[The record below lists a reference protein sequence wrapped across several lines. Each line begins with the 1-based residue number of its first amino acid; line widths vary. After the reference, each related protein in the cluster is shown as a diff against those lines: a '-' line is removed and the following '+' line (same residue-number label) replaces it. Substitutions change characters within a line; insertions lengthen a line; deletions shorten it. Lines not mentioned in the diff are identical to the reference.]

1 MSDVKGPTGSLR
13 DEFQLREIWALLLRS
28 RWLVLGTCA
37 VVVALAALH
46 TFRQPNI
53 YESGATLRIDSRD
66 ASQGILADVN
76 PLNMARGK
84 IETEMFVMRS
94 RAIAEAVVD
103 SLHLPLVLISPQR
116 PRAELIR
123 AVLIPQDEPAAGT
136 FDLSRR
142 ADGSYSV
149 EPQTTLREGLTHD
162 ATATPGVPFR
172 IGSALLELNPELASS
187 GPSDIRIAL
196 QRRRSAV
203 ARIRGSLRVHQPDPS
218 AQVVVVNFKS
228 TDPQLAAAVPNA
240 VAAAFIRHKSLASKT
255 EARSTINFLVEQVES
270 YERELAAAEDQLRA
284 FRESEHV
291 VNLPEEAS
299 HQVRR
304 LAELQAKHD
313 QLRSERDAL
322 SGLLSRVGSNRGSA
336 SAGSYRQLAS
346 FPVFLSNRAV
356 QDILQ
361 SLTTLENRRTELLVL
376 RTPTDADVQGI
387 DARVGELE
395 MQLYQMA
402 RNYLDGLES
411 QIASLETTL
420 ARFGTELVQIPARE
434 VAFARL
440 QRQQTLLDQLYT
452 LLQTRLKEA
461 EIREAVEPGEVRM
474 IDAALVPEGPVSPRP
489 MRNMMLSG
497 VLGMALGLG
506 LAFARQAIDTKVR
519 TREDAEAATSGA
531 SILGM
536 IPRIRLTKV
545 VGAGAAA
552 NGNGNGNGRRRVGGR
567 GHAPDDLM
575 SDRLITRNDPR
586 GVVSEAYR
594 ALRTS
599 ITFSNSDRTPQV
611 IVITSAMPGEGKST
625 SAANLAIT
633 LSQQGTRTL
642 LVDADL
648 RRGLLHKAFA
658 VAQEPGLTQVLL
670 GRAALDDAM
679 VAVGGSGDE
688 APLYLLPTGTLPPN
702 PAELLGSPRMRDLLL
717 LLRERFEM
725 VIFDAPPLNLV
736 TDAAILGTLADSTL
750 LVARTGATDKR
761 ALQHAA
767 RQVHDVGA
775 RIGGVV
781 LNDIDLKSAAYGYGY
796 GYGYGYSYGAY
807 AAETS
812 SNGR

>member
-1 MSDVKGPTGSLR
+1 MSDVKGTGSHR
-13 DEFQLREIWALLLRS
+13 DDFQLREIWSLLLRS

-37 VVVALAALH
+37 VVVALAAFH
-46 TFRQPNI
+46 TFRQPNV
-53 YESGATLRIDSRD
+53 YESVATLRIDPKD
-66 ASQGILADVN
+66 AGQGILASVN
-76 PLNMARGK
+76 PINIARGK
-84 IETEMFVMRS
+84 IETEMFVIRS
-94 RAIAEAVVD
+94 RAIAEDVVD
-103 SLHLPLVLISPQR
+103 SLHLQLDVVSPKGSR
-116 PRAELIR
+116 DELIR
-123 AVLIPQDEPAAGT
+123 TVLIPENAALGGT
-136 FDLSRR
+136 FDLQRQPNGTY
-142 ADGSYSV
+142 AV
-149 EPQTTLREGLTHD
+149 EPLAALPDGVTHD
-162 ATATPGVPFR
+162 SIAIPGIPFR
-172 IGSALLELNPELASS
+172 VGSALLELNRGLATA
-187 GPSDIRIAL
+187 GPKEIRISLRHRQSAAAQL
-196 QRRRSAV
+196 RSA
-203 ARIRGSLRVHQPDPS
+203 LRVSQPDPN
-218 AQVVVVNFKS
+218 AQVVVVNYRS
-228 TDPQLAAAVPNA
+228 TDPELAAAVPNS
-240 VAAAFIRHKSLASKT
+240 VAEAFIRHKSAASKT
-255 EARSTINFLVEQVES
+255 EARSTIDFLVDQVES
-270 YERELAAAEDQLRA
+270 YEQELAAAEDQLRS

-299 HQVRR
+299 AQVRR
-304 LAELQAKHD
+304 LAELQADHD
-313 QLRSERDAL
+313 RLRSEREAL
-322 SGLLSRVGSNRGSA
+322 SGLLSRVSRNSGEA

-361 SLTTLENRRTELLVL
+361 SLTALENRRTELLVL
-376 RTPTDADVQGI
+376 RTPTDPDVQGL
-387 DARVGELE
+387 DARIGELE

-411 QIASLETTL
+411 QISSLETTL
-420 ARFGTELVQIPARE
+420 ARFGDELVQIPARE

-440 QRQQTLLDQLYT
+440 QRQQTLLDELYT

-461 EIREAVEPGEVRM
+461 EIREAVEPGEVRI
-474 IDAALVPEGPVSPRP
+474 IDAALVPEHPVSPRP
-489 MRNMMLSG
+489 VRNLMLSG
-497 VLGMALGLG
+497 LLGMALGLG
-506 LAFARQAIDTKVR
+506 LAFARQAFDTKVR
-519 TREDAEAATSGA
+519 TREDAEAATAGA
-531 SILGM
+531 SVLGM
-536 IPRIRLTKV
+536 IPRIRATKAV
-545 VGAGAAA
+545 PVGAAA
-552 NGNGNGNGRRRVGGR
+552 NGNGNGNGRRRIGIR
-567 GHAPDDLM
+567 GLAPADLM

-599 ITFSNSDRTPQV
+599 ITFSSSDRTPQV
-611 IVITSAMPGEGKST
+611 VVMTSAMPGEGKST

-648 RRGLLHKAFA
+648 RRGLLHKAFD

-670 GRAALDDAM
+670 GRTPLDDAL

-688 APLYLLPTGTLPPN
+688 ATLYLLPTGTLPPN
-702 PAELLGSPRMRDLLL
+702 PAELLGSPRMRDLLQ

-736 TDAAILGTLADSTL
+736 TDAAVLGTLADSTL

-781 LNDIDLKSAAYGYGY
+781 LNDIDLKSAGY

-812 SNGR
+812 GNGR